1 MDEAA
6 RHQEDRERLGDR
18 VRRARWR
25 LRGAWLLPTFALTT
39 LAGTVLVH
47 LLPIA
52 GTHTGVVGAFLLC
65 GFANLIVIAGLAP
78 GGGWLLRR
86 RRRSLPQAIAVD
98 RAGTALMV
106 TLLAV
111 LALAGGLHHAAVVAS
126 SDADARA
133 LAAARAYVRAHGP
146 SQYALR
152 SGGGVSVWKP
162 SDTLYRT
169 CFPGRDPARD
179 LCLYVDVS
187 SDPPRVR
194 RDPDQQPNAVIAGQ
208 DNPARHGR

>member
-6 RHQEDRERLGDR
+6 RHEQDRERLGDR

-25 LRGAWLLPTFALTT
+25 LSGAWLLPTFALATF
-39 LAGTVLVH
+39 AGTVLVH

-52 GTHTGVVGAFLLC
+52 GDHTGVVGAFLLC
-65 GFANLIVIAGLAP
+65 GFANLIVIAALAP
-78 GGGWLLRR
+78 AGGWLLRR
-86 RRRSLPQAIAVD
+86 RRPGLPKAIAVD

-106 TLLAV
+106 ALLAL
-111 LALAGGLHHAAVVAS
+111 LALAGGLHHGAVVAS
-126 SDADARA
+126 SDADGRA
-133 LAAARAYVRAHGP
+133 LAAARAYVRAHAP
-146 SQYALR
+146 AQYARR
-152 SGGGVSVWKP
+152 SAQVSVWKP
-162 SDTLYRT
+162 SDVLYRT
-169 CFPGRDPARD
+169 CFPGSDPARD

-187 SDPPRVR
+187 ADPPRVR